1 MKTKNG
7 NVAVSKKTPEYMT
20 KNGSIFNAQNTN
32 QISGTNARV
41 QSRGIQGNQ
50 TGRGKRGAKDDLSYG
65 KNGNRM
71 RIHDEERMRVQWGK
85 LPCHC

>member
-1 MKTKNG
+1 MSVNNVNQGIDIQKLLQQMKTKNG

-41 QSRGIQGNQ
+41 Q
-50 TGRGKRGAKDDLSYG
+50 
-65 KNGNRM
+65 
-71 RIHDEERMRVQWGK
+71 
-85 LPCHC
+85 